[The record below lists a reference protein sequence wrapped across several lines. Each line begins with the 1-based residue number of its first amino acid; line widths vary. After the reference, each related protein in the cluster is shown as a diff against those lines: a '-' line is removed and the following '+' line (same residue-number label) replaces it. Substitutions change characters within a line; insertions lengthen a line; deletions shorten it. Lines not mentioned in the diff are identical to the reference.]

1 MSTPANHNNHLAP
14 RLYNKTR
21 FAHGIFCSYFHNF
34 LILKI
39 FPPFLK
45 SCSPLHFYG
54 LLYNKCEVGI
64 VQKYAWDPH
73 KYPLQYSGM
82 VYKCICSVVYYICS
96 KCEVG
101 IVYARNPH
109 SHKYTRTVGWF
120 INENTVSVLYGL
132 LYCKCEE
139 GLVYAWN
146 PQKYPLQLSGIVNN

>member
-1 MSTPANHNNHLAP
+1 MYL
-14 RLYNKTR
+14 
-21 FAHGIFCSYFHNF
+21 FC
-34 LILKI
+34 
-39 FPPFLK
+39 
-45 SCSPLHFYG
+45 G
-54 LLYNKCEVGI
+54 LLY
-64 VQKYAWDPH
+64 
-73 KYPLQYSGM
+73 
-82 VYKCICSVVYYICS
+82 S

-146 PQKYPLQLSGIVNN
+146 PQKYPL